1 MAPHSTPRRIFIKAA
16 LTSAALPLAL
26 TACGESSTTSAAS
39 NAGKVETSS
48 LRLPKQVAPLFLTD
62 AEMLTLQ
69 ALVEQLIPA
78 DDSPG
83 GSASGCADA
92 IQFLLSA
99 FSFDPPMIFAG
110 GPFSNRGGSNIN
122 HFEKFIALDHYE
134 ELAWRLRIEGS
145 RDLPERSFN
154 GPVTGW
160 QSIYREG
167 LAALDAAA
175 GTPAIAFSNLPGPL
189 QQAAMST
196 PGNEAVA
203 ALINVAFPHALEAM
217 YGAPEYGG
225 NRDLTGWRFTDYDGD
240 VQPRG
245 YTTEQVLNPDNPG
258 LLEMLG
264 LFRGENQG
272 TTSGS
277 GRTKQAALLPVPST
291 SEAKQLI
298 EVLTQLTAMH
308 SDELSLAMMID
319 GQSSLQRIQEF
330 VRSKQPQNPAIQ
342 PNIMR

>member
-1 MAPHSTPRRIFIKAA
+1 MNQHNAPRRIFIKAA

-26 TACGESSTTSAAS
+26 TACGDNNSSSASSGSSGVDSAA
-39 NAGKVETSS
+39 V
-48 LRLPKQVAPLFLTD
+48 RLPRQIAPLFLSD
-62 AEMLTLQ
+62 AEMLTLH
-69 ALVEQLIPA
+69 ALVDQLIPA
-78 DDSPG
+78 DDAPG
-83 GSASGCADA
+83 GDAAGCAEA

-110 GPFSNRGGSNIN
+110 GPFSNRGGSSIN

-145 RDLPERSFN
+145 RELPERSFN
-154 GPVTGW
+154 GAVIGW
-160 QSIYREG
+160 QTIYREG
-167 LAALDAAA
+167 LAALDAASGA
-175 GTPAIAFSNLPGPL
+175 PAIVFANLPAPV
-189 QQAAMST
+189 QQLAMNA

-203 ALINVAFPHALEAM
+203 ALINVAFPHAMEAM

-225 NRDLTGWRFTDYDGD
+225 NRDLAGWRFTSYDGD

-245 YTTEQVLNPDNPG
+245 YTTEEVINPDNPG

-272 TTSGS
+272 RE
-277 GRTKQAALLPVPST
+277 RTRQAALLPVPT
-291 SEAKQLI
+291 VSEAKHLI
-298 EVLTQLTAMH
+298 DILTQLTAMH

-319 GQSSLQRIQEF
+319 GQSSLQRIQDF
-330 VRSKQPQNPAIQ
+330 VRSKQPKGTISLQKLA
-342 PNIMR
+342 R

>member
-1 MAPHSTPRRIFIKAA
+1 MTKHSAPRRIFIKAA

-26 TACGESSTTSAAS
+26 TACGDNSATSAA
-39 NAGKVETSS
+39 KVETSPV
-48 LRLPKQVAPLFLTD
+48 RLPQQVAPLFLTD

-83 GSASGCADA
+83 GGAAGCADA

-99 FSFDPPMIFAG
+99 FSFEPPMIFAG
-110 GPFSNRGGSNIN
+110 GPFSNRGGSSVN
-122 HFEKFIALDHYE
+122 HFEKFIALDRYE
-134 ELAWRLRIEGS
+134 ALAWHLRIEGS

-160 QSIYREG
+160 QSIYRDG
-167 LAALDAAA
+167 LAALDATS
-175 GTPAIAFSNLPGPL
+175 GVPGIAFANLPEPL
-189 QQAAMST
+189 QQVAMSA
-196 PGNEAVA
+196 PGNEVIA

-245 YTTEQVLNPDNPG
+245 YTTEQVINPDNPG

-277 GRTKQAALLPVPST
+277 ARTKQAALLPVPNAN
-291 SEAKQLI
+291 EARQLI

-308 SDELSLAMMID
+308 SDELSLAMLID
-319 GQSSLQRIQEF
+319 GQSSLQRIRDS
-330 VRSKQPQNPAIQ
+330 VRSKQPQNLAIQ
-342 PNIMR
+342 TGIVR